1 MISFGLL
8 FPSGMNKNMNYP
20 LGGNGYMNSRI
31 KDIPLNQNCDVLILG
46 SSHAYRSFDPRIF
59 SRYHINSF
67 NLGSSS
73 QTPIETELLVNKYID
88 LLKPKTVIYEVYPVT
103 FTEDGVESALDLLAN
118 DALDIN
124 TLKMVFKLNQ
134 IKVYNTFLYACF
146 RQLFFLN
153 NSFSEPIKKGDDTYI
168 EGGFVEKKLSYY
180 HQSELP
186 KISKIIFNQNQV
198 IAFENTVSKMQQK
211 GIKVILV
218 QAPITHQLHHSFLNR
233 NEIDN
238 YFHSKDEGYYN
249 YNGLNLSDEYFYDAD
264 HLNQNGVE
272 VFNKKLIEH
281 LKLK

>member
-1 MISFGLL
+1 
-8 FPSGMNKNMNYP
+8 MNYP

-31 KDIPLNQNCDVLILG
+31 KDIHLNQNCDVLILG

-59 SRYHINSF
+59 GRHHIKCF

-88 LLKPKTVIYEVYPVT
+88 LLNPKTVIYEVYPVT

-118 DALDIN
+118 DALDVN

-134 IKVYNTFLYACF
+134 IKVYNTFLYAYF
-146 RQLFFLN
+146 RQVFALN
-153 NSFSEPIKKGDDTYI
+153 NSFIEQVKKGNDTYI
-168 EGGFVEKKLSYY
+168 NNGFVETKKSYY
-180 HQSELP
+180 RQSNPP
-186 KISKIIFNQNQV
+186 KMSKLIFNQNQLM
-198 IAFENTVSKMQQK
+198 AFENTVVKMQKK

-218 QAPITHQLHHSFLNR
+218 QAPITYQLYHSFLNR

-238 YFHSKDEGYYN
+238 YFHSKNADYYN
-249 YNGLNLSDEYFYDAD
+249 YNSLNLSDEYFYDAD
-264 HLNQNGVE
+264 HLNQKGVE
-272 VFNKKLIEH
+272 VFNTKLIEH